1 MQKTLITMQ
10 GAIDRLETIKA
21 PSRKKIE
28 IYAKRC
34 YQVTMS
40 DDTLKWW
47 NDEKSDKD
55 VARAITRPFYDL
67 VHSCSVPTGLI
78 TKKTFENRMQDRTYI
93 PTKDHIFRPQFICRY
108 MLDNSSKFKDFSIFR
123 EWMIM
128 CCSTTLVTKEEN
140 ADLRISGTNNRGKDY
155 VLLSSTDKQYSKID
169 LKLFTH
175 TNHRSWGDRTI
186 QDSSNLISPPQEL
199 LEYEVPFLDNL

>member
-1 MQKTLITMQ
+1 MQQTTINLE
-10 GAIDRLETIKA
+10 GALDRLKTIKA

-40 DDTLKWW
+40 DDTLEWW

-78 TKKTFENRMQDRTYI
+78 TKNAFENRLQDRTYI

-108 MLDNSSKFKDFSIFR
+108 MLDNSGKFKDFSIFR

-140 ADLRISGTNNRGKDY
+140 ADLRISGTNNRGEDY
-155 VLLSSTDKQYSKID
+155 VLLSSTDKQYSKIG
-169 LKLFTH
+169 LELFSH
-175 TNHRSWGDRTI
+175 SYHRSWNDRI
-186 QDSSNLISPPQEL
+186 IVEASNLISPPEEL
-199 LEYEVPFLDNL
+199 LEYEVPFLDSL